1 MSNYSPILRCW
12 GWRLHVTLG
21 ADAHN
26 SAITYLCQQGGLA
39 VKGGRHAAALRQ
51 ELSAGGAWGPVW
63 EILGQCQVPLARL
76 GSQPSRGR
84 AGSPLLSRLATCSLF
99 PWRSERL
106 QNLPHSKAMPCCRAL
121 KELTEQ
127 TSAAA
132 KIDQSEPIMEEA
144 GHPWL

>member
-1 MSNYSPILRCW
+1 METACDVGGRHTQFS
-12 GWRLHVTLG
+12 
-21 ADAHN
+21 HN
-26 SAITYLCQQGGLA
+26 VPLSARRTGY
-39 VKGGRHAAALRQ
+39 KGGRHAAALRQ

-63 EILGQCQVPLARL
+63 EILGQCQEPLSRL
-76 GSQPSRGR
+76 GSQPSRGQ
-84 AGSPLLSRLATCSLF
+84 AGSPLLSRLATWSLF

-132 KIDQSEPIMEEA
+132 KNDQSEPIMEEA
-144 GHPWL
+144 GHPWLRL